1 MVSEKHNNDPRCNFR
16 WLLSSI
22 PLLYHLWNYSILILA
37 SPLSLSHFTVLI
49 PTLSSTTTSAASGK
63 WRGWVSWFPLFFLE
77 QRQRRLNPQ
86 GGVLEAITLLDRG
99 ADATVD
105 LEDQQRVDQVGF
117 CIWSPISWFSSWF
130 SFVFLAVNRSFSVI
144 GWV

>member
-1 MVSEKHNNDPRCNFR
+1 MI
-16 WLLSSI
+16 SSI
-22 PLLYHLWNYSILILA
+22 
-37 SPLSLSHFTVLI
+37 
-49 PTLSSTTTSAASGK
+49 
-63 WRGWVSWFPLFFLE
+63 FLE

-117 CIWSPISWFSSWF
+117 CI
-130 SFVFLAVNRSFSVI
+130 
-144 GWV
+144 